1 MVYSNA
7 LEIELKNAYKHLLN
21 LIEKIMN
28 HHVLEKRHNHTRIL
42 SNAKHHTNDTVRTA
56 T

>member
-21 LIEKIMN
+21 LIEKITKYFMSLFSRY
-28 HHVLEKRHNHTRIL
+28 HLYDCPALVQI
-42 SNAKHHTNDTVRTA
+42 A
-56 T
+56 